1 MKTVRIKQISF
12 LLIIILTL
20 IPAGFAHA
28 HKVIIFAWVED
39 GMIFSESQFGSKRE
53 AKNCSIRVLNGK
65 GLLVHE
71 GKTDNQGKYS
81 FKIPENIDSS
91 LVLYLDA
98 GTAHKAHWKISENEL
113 NINPSNEDIK
123 NAMETKAKLEE
134 NPSVYKIVTGVGI
147 IFLLAMVLKFF
158 KKRCKKSD

>member
-1 MKTVRIKQISF
+1 MKTMQIKQI
-12 LLIIILTL
+12 LILFIILIL
-20 IPAGFAHA
+20 MPAGFAHA

-39 GMIFSESQFGSKRE
+39 GMIFSESHFGSKRE
-53 AKNCSIRVLNGK
+53 AKNCSIRVMNGK

-71 GKTDNQGKYS
+71 GKTDNQGKYF
-81 FKIPENIDSS
+81 FKIPENIDSG
-91 LVLYLDA
+91 LVLHLDA
-98 GTAHKAHWKISENEL
+98 GTGHKAYWKISKNEL

-134 NPSVYKIVTGVGI
+134 NPSVYKIITGIGI

-158 KKRCKKSD
+158 KKRRKKSD